1 MTSKTLCSQLLMVRL
16 ETFSIKHFKKLVLV
30 FALISFGFNGYAQ
43 PDGEKLFKANC
54 SSCHRATDEKLI
66 GPGLKGAVARWGNDM
81 GRLTKWVQNSQA
93 VIKSG
98 DAYANKLFA
107 EYNQSVMPNQTVN
120 ADEVKAIFD
129 YVESYVP
136 PVATAGGP
144 TGATGEAGAPKETNW
159 TYIWIGLGT
168 FFVILIII
176 LAPVRRNL
184 ANSAKAKQG
193 KPINPDATF
202 WEETKEWIYSHK
214 KPVMLLGFL
223 VFLMLFVLGW
233 NALSGIGVYE
243 GYAPEQPIKFS
254 HKIHAG
260 DNKINCQYC
269 HTGVEKSKHA
279 NIPSANV
286 CMNCHKYIQE
296 GPTTGKGEIA
306 KIYAALDYNPSTG
319 VYGPNT
325 KPIKWIRVHNLPD
338 LAYFNHSQHVK
349 VGGVECKTCHGAVET
364 MDVVEQFS
372 PLTMGWCVNC
382 HRETEVKADSNM
394 YYTDLK
400 AKFNAIHP
408 GEKFTVEQIGGL
420 ECGKC
425 HY

>member
-1 MTSKTLCSQLLMVRL
+1 MVRL
-16 ETFSIKHFKKLVLV
+16 KTFSVKHFKKLVLV
-30 FALISFGFNGYAQ
+30 FALISFGFNGRAQ
-43 PDGEKLFKANC
+43 ADGEKLFKANC
-54 SSCHRATDEKLI
+54 ASCHRPTDQKLI
-66 GPGLKGAVARWGNDM
+66 GPGLKGVRGRWGNDDAKIA
-81 GRLTKWVQNSQA
+81 KWVQSPA
-93 VIKSG
+93 AFLKGG
-98 DAYANKLFA
+98 DAYANNLAK
-107 EYNQSVMPNQTVN
+107 EYASAGIMANQVVN
-120 ADEVKAIFD
+120 PAEVKAILD
-129 YVESYVP
+129 YVDAYVAP
-136 PVATAGGP
+136 ATAGG
-144 TGATGEAGAPKETNW
+144 TGATGTTGTTEAPKETNW
-159 TYIWIGLGT
+159 TYIWLGLGI

-184 ANSAKAKQG
+184 QNSAKAKQG
-193 KPINPDATF
+193 KPFDPEATF
-202 WEETKEWIYSHK
+202 TQEVGQWIYSHK
-214 KPVMLLGFL
+214 KTVMLLGFF

-243 GYAPEQPIKFS
+243 GYQPEQPIKFS

-269 HTGVEKSKHA
+269 HTGVEKSRHA

-286 CMNCHKYIQE
+286 CLNCHKYIQE
-296 GPTTGKGEIA
+296 GPVTGKGEIA
-306 KIYAALDYNPSTG
+306 KIYAALDYNPATG
-319 VYGPNT
+319 AFGPNP
-325 KPIKWIRVHNLPD
+325 KPIKWVRVHNLPD

-349 VGGVECKTCHGAVET
+349 VGGVECKQCHGPIET
-364 MDVVEQFS
+364 MDVVKQFA

-382 HRETEVKADSNM
+382 HRETEVKADSNV

-420 ECGKC
+420 ECAKC

>member
-1 MTSKTLCSQLLMVRL
+1 MDRL
-16 ETFSIKHFKKLVLV
+16 KTFSVKHFKKLVLV
-30 FALISFGFNGYAQ
+30 FALLSFGFNGYAQ

-54 SSCHRATDEKLI
+54 TSCHKATDQKLV
-66 GPGLKGAVARWGNDM
+66 GPGLKGVRGRWGNDDAK
-81 GRLTKWVQNSQA
+81 LIKWVQNSQA
-93 VIKSG
+93 YLKTG
-98 DAYANKLFA
+98 DSYANNLFK
-107 EYNQSVMPNQTVN
+107 EYNQSIMPNQTVS
-120 ADEVKAIFD
+120 ADEVVAILD
-129 YVESYVP
+129 YIDSYVDPTP
-136 PVATAGGP
+136 PPPTADAGVANTANK
-144 TGATGEAGAPKETNW
+144 EETNW
-159 TYIWIGLGT
+159 TYIWIGLGL

-184 ANSAKAKQG
+184 ANSAQAKQG
-193 KPINPDATF
+193 KVYNPDATF
-202 WEETKEWIYSHK
+202 WGETKAWIYSHK

-223 VFLMLFVLGW
+223 VFLMLFVVGW

-243 GYAPEQPIKFS
+243 GYQPEQPIKFS

-260 DNKINCQYC
+260 ENKINCQYC
-269 HTGVEKSKHA
+269 HTGVEKSRHA

-306 KIYAALDYNPSTG
+306 KIYAALDYNPEKGT
-319 VYGPNT
+319 YGPNP
-325 KPIKWIRVHNLPD
+325 KPIKWVRIHNLPD

-349 VGGVECKTCHGAVET
+349 VGGVECKECHGPIET
-364 MDVVEQFS
+364 MDVVQQFS
-372 PLTMGWCVNC
+372 PLTMGWCINC
-382 HRETEVKADSNM
+382 HRETEVKADSTNL

-400 AKFNAIHP
+400 AKFNAVHP